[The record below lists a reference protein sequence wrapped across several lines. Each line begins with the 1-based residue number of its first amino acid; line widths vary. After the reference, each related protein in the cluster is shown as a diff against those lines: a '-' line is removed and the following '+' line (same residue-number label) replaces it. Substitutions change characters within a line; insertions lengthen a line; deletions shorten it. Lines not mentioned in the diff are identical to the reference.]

1 MTVNNPQVFTNATFK
16 VGKKISPVHGI
27 RGAFGTRQ
35 YRTAFEP
42 TPVAVTPA
50 PTPTAA
56 PVTPAPV
63 TPRTA
68 PTPVTVTPTPTP
80 TVEPVIAVPVTPVPA
95 PTTPKPTAI
104 HTPVT
109 PKNPASLVRAPASS
123 EKYMKKLVTKF
134 NKVMTA
140 KYSPDPIQTAINIEE
155 YIAHNNYIRNY
166 ILNTPDIGSNIIRT
180 MVRN

>member
-27 RGAFGTRQ
+27 SGAFGTRQ

-42 TPVAVTPA
+42 TPVTVTPT

-68 PTPVTVTPTPTP
+68 PTPVTTPTT
-80 TVEPVIAVPVTPVPA
+80 TSVPA
-95 PTTPKPTAI
+95 PTTPKPT
-104 HTPVT
+104 
-109 PKNPASLVRAPASS
+109 S
-123 EKYMKKLVTKF
+123 EPFNSEALITKF
-134 NKVMTA
+134 NRAMYG
-140 KYSPDPIQTAINIEE
+140 KYSPDTIQQALNIEE
-155 YIAHNNYIRNY
+155 YLANNKQLRNF
-166 ILNTPDIGSNIIRT
+166 ILNNPKDGRDMIRKIVGT
-180 MVRN
+180 